1 MLKKY
6 KLSHYLVS
14 FMLGYAS
21 METMAAI
28 NIYGP
33 GGPAPA
39 MHEAAKQFEKN
50 TGIEVNVT
58 AGPTPQWAEKAKLD
72 ADIIYSGSEAMM
84 SDFESVFSEQIIKN
98 SVEPL
103 YLRPAAIL
111 VRKGNPKK
119 IKGFK
124 DLAKPNTKVLVTH
137 GAGQVGMWE
146 DIAGRTG
153 NIELTKAF
161 RKNIAMYAPNTGV
174 AKKNWQENNDYDAWL
189 VFNIWGISNPNIGQI
204 IPIEPQLVIYRDTG
218 VALTQRSLK
227 NPEAQSFITF
237 LKSKQGLAI
246 FKKFGWNK

>member
-1 MLKKY
+1 
-6 KLSHYLVS
+6 
-14 FMLGYAS
+14 
-21 METMAAI
+21 
-28 NIYGP
+28 
-33 GGPAPA
+33 
-39 MHEAAKQFEKN
+39 
-50 TGIEVNVT
+50 
-58 AGPTPQWAEKAKLD
+58 
-72 ADIIYSGSEAMM
+72 MM

-161 RKNIAMYAPNTGV
+161 RKTIAMYAPNTGV

-204 IPIEPQLVIYRDTG
+204 ITIEPQLVIYRDTG
-218 VALTQRSLK
+218 VALTQHSLK